1 MNEDLKQYM
10 RGLAYASS
18 SPTPEPVSAVKAAST
33 QAAKAVKSLDDQV
46 TELMR
51 SLPPQLRDRPWSMAE
66 LVQRLQGKYRARPHG
81 QQVGQALLRLGW
93 RKERRWERGFDG
105 ARVWLQP

>member
-1 MNEDLKQYM
+1 MNQAVEQYM
-10 RGLAYASS
+10 RTLTYSDQQTESA
-18 SPTPEPVSAVKAAST
+18 PTPSPSVKD
-33 QAAKAVKSLDDQV
+33 VKTLDVQI
-46 TELMR
+46 TELMA
-51 SLPPQLRDRPWSMAE
+51 SLPRHLRDRPWTMAE
-66 LVQRLQGKYRARPHG
+66 LVQRLSGKYRARPHG